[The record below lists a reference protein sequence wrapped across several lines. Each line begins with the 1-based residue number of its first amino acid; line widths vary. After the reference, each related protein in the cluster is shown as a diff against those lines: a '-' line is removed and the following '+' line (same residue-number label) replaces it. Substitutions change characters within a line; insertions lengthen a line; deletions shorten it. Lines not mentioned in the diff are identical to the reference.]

1 MLLYY
6 CKLMCNRH
14 QYTFTGNFC
23 QKEELMAVEGHDAER
38 RGRESLTHIHKST
51 CVTPRTSNPAAVR
64 ICVCL
69 HATPCRHRRVHTR
82 RRGRSN
88 RWLRIAAG
96 ESSDQLR
103 LAFLCASLDHGFPRS
118 FPVTHH
124 LPLFSRCLSRS
135 YVRSESRGGSH

>member
-1 MLLYY
+1 
-6 CKLMCNRH
+6 MCNRH